1 MNALQADAIFTEFD
15 YAVVRLALAKLSKR
29 QRWIVRRRFWDCWPL
44 AQIAD
49 ELRTSYGAVEDEL
62 ESAFRNLRVLCMAT
76 PTFSRVRQASGSIG
90 CLRAA

>member
-1 MNALQADAIFTEFD
+1 MNTLREDAIFSEFD

-44 AQIAD
+44 VQIAD
-49 ELRTSYGAVEDEL
+49 ELRASYKFVEDEL

-76 PTFSRVRQASGSIG
+76 PKFSRARQACNSMEYS
-90 CLRAA
+90 RAA